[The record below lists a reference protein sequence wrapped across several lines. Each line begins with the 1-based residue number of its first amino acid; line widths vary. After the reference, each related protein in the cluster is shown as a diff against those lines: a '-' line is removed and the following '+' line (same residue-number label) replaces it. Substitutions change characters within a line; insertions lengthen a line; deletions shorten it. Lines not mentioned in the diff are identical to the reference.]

1 MLTEPKMSI
10 KVMFHMAGD
19 VLTECVAS
27 FMTELCTVVE
37 SPILP
42 NRPREFY
49 WERYRK
55 ISHLRQ
61 FYVILFLLPN

>member
-1 MLTEPKMSI
+1 MVLKHVLTEPKMST

-37 SPILP
+37 SPILQID
-42 NRPREFY
+42 RESSPGKDT
-49 WERYRK
+49 ERSL
-55 ISHLRQ
+55 ICDN
-61 FYVILFLLPN
+61 FM